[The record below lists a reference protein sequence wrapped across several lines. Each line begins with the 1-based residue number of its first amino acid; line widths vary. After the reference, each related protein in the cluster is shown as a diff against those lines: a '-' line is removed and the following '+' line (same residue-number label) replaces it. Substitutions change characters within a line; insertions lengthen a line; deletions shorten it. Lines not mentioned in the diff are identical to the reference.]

1 MMSTHTLTKTQPSV
15 EGERRIPA
23 VSANLLP
30 VEIVEERRGR
40 RARRVALG
48 CLVVIAMLTTAWYG
62 QARFE
67 TSVARESL
75 RFTEDETQ
83 RVVRQQRDFV
93 DLVANRA
100 ETQAIESRLSG
111 LLAND
116 LQWSRLLFS
125 IRLQAPRGVRVTGV
139 VGSLSD
145 DDAATEAAAAR
156 TAGAVV
162 GKLTVTGVG
171 SGQGVVAT
179 YVDRLGGISGLGN
192 PLLNSATVVDNQV
205 QFSVL
210 LDIDTSALGGR
221 FTSEVK

>member
-1 MMSTHTLTKTQPSV
+1 MMSSQTLTKTQPSV

-30 VEIVEERRGR
+30 VEIVEQRRGR

-48 CLVVIAMLTTAWYG
+48 SLIVIAILTAAWYG

-67 TSVARESL
+67 TSVAQESL
-75 RFTEDETQ
+75 RFTEDDTQ
-83 RVVRQQRDFV
+83 RVVRQQRDFA
-93 DLVANRA
+93 DLVATRA

-111 LLAND
+111 LLASD

-145 DDAATEAAAAR
+145 DNASTEAAAAR
-156 TAGAVV
+156 TAGAVI

-171 SGQGVVAT
+171 SSQGVVAT

-205 QFSVL
+205 LFSVL
-210 LDIDTSALGGR
+210 LDINTSALGGR